1 LIRHIPPEIL
11 KAFEEQVSDGD
22 QAKIRLGVIQEE
34 SMTFLDPVSL
44 KTVVLEDHWD
54 LEMIGIT
61 EMRTVDSQDGMTLS
75 LILIP

>member
-1 LIRHIPPEIL
+1 MCHISSETL

-44 KTVVLEDHWD
+44 KTVVLEDH
-54 LEMIGIT
+54 
-61 EMRTVDSQDGMTLS
+61 
-75 LILIP
+75 